1 MARLG
6 GTAVTPATGDPR
18 GQGSPCPKTYAP
30 GGCQWGSELDK
41 SRTGEARPRAI
52 SPSIPSA
59 QGPREAH
66 ASPWPCQR
74 GSRTP
79 YQPHG
84 NSFHGGETRRQ
95 DGSLGSR
102 TLRPLW
108 QDSGKTRPGQVCDW
122 EAAIGDPPLPYTARL
137 QAAAGLLPLLLA
149 WAMDTQH
156 LAWPA
161 LVWPGPSSSPPW
173 GHSLFIL
180 PSSPSTRHCPGTSS
194 SPPPCPELPY
204 PLFIYWAGG
213 GVRAQARRESHCP
226 GVRGGHSN
234 HGLLPSPG

>member
-6 GTAVTPATGDPR
+6 GTAATPATGDTR
-18 GQGSPCPKTYAP
+18 GQGGPCPTAYAP

-41 SRTGEARPRAI
+41 SRTGEAKPRAV
-52 SPSIPSA
+52 SPSIPL
-59 QGPREAH
+59 PRGLPSEAH
-66 ASPWPCQR
+66 ASPWPCQS

-84 NSFHGGETRRQ
+84 TAFVEGETRQ

-108 QDSGKTRPGQVCDW
+108 QDSGKTRPGQECDW
-122 EAAIGDPPLPYTARL
+122 EAAIRDPLPYTARL
-137 QAAAGLLPLLLA
+137 QAAAGLLPMLLA
-149 WAMDTQH
+149 WGMDTQH

-161 LVWPGPSSSPPW
+161 SAWPGPFSSPPW

-180 PSSPSTRHCPGTSS
+180 PISPSTRHCPGTSS
-194 SPPPCPELPY
+194 SPLP
-204 PLFIYWAGG
+204 
-213 GVRAQARRESHCP
+213 
-226 GVRGGHSN
+226 
-234 HGLLPSPG
+234 